1 MQSDQHIDD
10 FLSKH
15 MMTGPKISY
24 HEFVKGLTMYSIYTA
39 FKMNSG
45 ALMFPSFPSGF
56 ECFDIYA
63 MLFRSY
69 FLNMKRITLKYLQ
82 KRSIGY
88 LFVTHH

>member
-1 MQSDQHIDD
+1 MQSDQHIDN

-24 HEFVKGLTMYSIYTA
+24 HEFVKGLTMYSIYI
-39 FKMNSG
+39 
-45 ALMFPSFPSGF
+45 MFRSFPSGF

-88 LFVTHH
+88 LFVTQH